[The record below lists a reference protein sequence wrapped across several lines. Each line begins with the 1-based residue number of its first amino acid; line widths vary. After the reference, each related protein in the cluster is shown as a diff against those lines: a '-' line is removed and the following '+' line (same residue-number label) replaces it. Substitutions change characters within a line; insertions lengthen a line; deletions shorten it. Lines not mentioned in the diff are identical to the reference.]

1 MNRNIHD
8 REKFSLNQKRFVRT
22 IKIVMLIS
30 AIFRF
35 NCAKGFFPR
44 ASLSKCSSIYQQRVC
59 SISTSSASMGLIS
72 TSRGNHR
79 TTECPFQTSRPL
91 AMSRSTS
98 SSSTESGTDE
108 KSHQLS
114 LSIPTMEVMEEVGA
128 LIAILSHETDVLF
141 LDGDLGAGKTT
152 FSRGFIKCKL
162 GIADDADETENDG
175 ADDVDASAGARV
187 EQASLRITSPTY
199 LLSNTYE
206 YRDDDDDGAIGE
218 QIRE

>member
-1 MNRNIHD
+1 MNRNTHD
-8 REKFSLNQKRFVRT
+8 REKFSLNQTRFRAIATGQFVTT
-22 IKIVMLIS
+22 IKILMLIT

-35 NCAKGFFPR
+35 NCVKGFSLGL
-44 ASLSKCSSIYQQRVC
+44 SLSKCSSIFRQSVC
-59 SISTSSASMGLIS
+59 SITTSSTPMGFS
-72 TSRGNHR
+72 
-79 TTECPFQTSRPL
+79 FQTSRPL

-98 SSSTESGTDE
+98 STSIESHTED
-108 KSHQLS
+108 KAHHLS

-128 LIAILSHETDVLF
+128 LIAILSQETDVLF

-162 GIADDADETENDG
+162 GIADDASESENDG
-175 ADDVDASAGARV
+175 VDGFEPTADARV

-206 YRDDDDDGAIGE
+206 YRDDDDDGTIGE

>member
-1 MNRNIHD
+1 MNRNTHD
-8 REKFSLNQKRFVRT
+8 RV
-22 IKIVMLIS
+22 IKIFMLIS

-35 NCAKGFFPR
+35 NGVKGFSPGP
-44 ASLSKCSSIYQQRVC
+44 SLSKCSSICRQRAF
-59 SISTSSASMGLIS
+59 SIATSSSAPKAF
-72 TSRGNHR
+72 
-79 TTECPFQTSRPL
+79 PFQTSRPL

-98 SSSTESGTDE
+98 STSIESHTDE
-108 KSHQLS
+108 KSHRLS

-162 GIADDADETENDG
+162 GIADDVSESKNDG
-175 ADDVDASAGARV
+175 DEGFEPTTDARV

-206 YRDDDDDGAIGE
+206 YRDDDDDGTIGE

>member
-1 MNRNIHD
+1 MNRNIYD
-8 REKFSLNQKRFVRT
+8 RKKFSLNQKRFVRT

-30 AIFRF
+30 AIFRS

-44 ASLSKCSSIYQQRVC
+44 PLLSKCSSTYQQKVC
-59 SISTSSASMGLIS
+59 SISSSSASMGLMS
-72 TSRGNHR
+72 TSRGSQI
-79 TTECPFQTSRPL
+79 TTEFPFQTSRTL

-98 SSSTESGTDE
+98 SSSTESDTEE
-108 KSHQLS
+108 KAHRLS

-162 GIADDADETENDG
+162 GIADDADETESDG
-175 ADDVDASAGARV
+175 AGDVARV

-206 YRDDDDDGAIGE
+206 YRDDDDDGTIGE